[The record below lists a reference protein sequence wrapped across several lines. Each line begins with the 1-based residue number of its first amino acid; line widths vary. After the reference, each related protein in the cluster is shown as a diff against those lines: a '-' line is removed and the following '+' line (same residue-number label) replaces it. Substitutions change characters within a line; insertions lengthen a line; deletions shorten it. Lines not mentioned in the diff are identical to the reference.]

1 MRRFKWNIRYR
12 SENIR
17 KIKKNFNFINNFFL
31 CFWILIFAFIALN
44 SIKLSSKILFGFIV
58 FMISILQ
65 ILKNWKHFIFSFFII
80 LFLILF
86 FIIKNKIDSAQFV
99 DRNIENIEARIF
111 KKENKYYILSTKK
124 YGNLLLWRNNINFN
138 FFIDDSLWFSSKLQN
153 LENDKLLFFYKSN
166 KINYIINNFQ
176 LLKIN
181 SCNNSVH
188 NVFYKFIENKPEY
201 FKKYFSLILFSYQL
215 EEFNI
220 KTKISDLNII
230 HLIAISG
237 MHFNLLYKIIYSLF
251 YKIKNQNLKNNLT
264 IWILFYYLIF
274 IKSFI
279 SAFRAFIM
287 IIWKLKTKELNKKT
301 NLLDSLSISAIFVF
315 IFNPYCVFSYSFIFS
330 FLISFFILIFNS
342 IFKNLNINKYL
353 KWFIFLLMIYIFIS
367 PMSIYVNKN
376 LNIFGIF
383 WILIFSP
390 IFELL
395 FSISIAFFY
404 NFNLLNFLYMGLE
417 KILNFA
423 YKNSYFLNFEN
434 IKIEY
439 LYLYYALFFSLFLYL
454 FYKTNKQIK
463 QNIKI

>member
-1 MRRFKWNIRYR
+1 
-12 SENIR
+12 
-17 KIKKNFNFINNFFL
+17 
-31 CFWILIFAFIALN
+31 
-44 SIKLSSKILFGFIV
+44 
-58 FMISILQ
+58 MISILQ

-330 FLISFFILIFNS
+330 FFNIILY
-342 IFKNLNINKYL
+342 IN
-353 KWFIFLLMIYIFIS
+353 F
-367 PMSIYVNKN
+367 
-376 LNIFGIF
+376 
-383 WILIFSP
+383 
-390 IFELL
+390 
-395 FSISIAFFY
+395 
-404 NFNLLNFLYMGLE
+404 
-417 KILNFA
+417 
-423 YKNSYFLNFEN
+423 
-434 IKIEY
+434 
-439 LYLYYALFFSLFLYL
+439 
-454 FYKTNKQIK
+454 
-463 QNIKI
+463 